1 MNNVI
6 SLCILNFTFFIILLL
21 LVITVNNE
29 KYKYSFLNVFE
40 TFAQIQNN
48 NPPIVKN
55 SHVIEFKGDNYG
67 DVVNSNDINLNSFTI
82 SIWFKTIM
90 NVTKEVDGAFLIN
103 KGGLGSDLP
112 GINLNYGI
120 WLNNKEQL
128 LGGFEAINGEDFF
141 LRSHASY
148 ANGNWYN
155 AILTF
160 SNEQHLLKLYVNG
173 LEVAST
179 STKIEIPPD
188 TIGRDSIRL
197 GANAY
202 SDKGKING
210 YFIGQL
216 DDIHI
221 WDYAFTKE
229 QVISLFNTESN
240 VKR

>member
-1 MNNVI
+1 MNNLI
-6 SLCILNFTFFIILLL
+6 SMIITSLILIIILLL
-21 LVITVNNE
+21 FVLTIYDE
-29 KYKYSFLNVFE
+29 IRYKYNFLNVSKS
-40 TFAQIQNN
+40 FAQDN

-55 SHVIEFKGDNYG
+55 SKVIEFKGDNYG

-128 LGGFEAINGEDFF
+128 SGGFEAINGDDFF

-160 SNEQHLLKLYVNG
+160 NNEQHLLKLYVHG
-173 LEVAST
+173 LEVAT
-179 STKIEIPPD
+179 KPTKIEIPPD

-202 SDKGKING
+202 ADKGKING

-229 QVISLFNTESN
+229 QVISLFHTESN